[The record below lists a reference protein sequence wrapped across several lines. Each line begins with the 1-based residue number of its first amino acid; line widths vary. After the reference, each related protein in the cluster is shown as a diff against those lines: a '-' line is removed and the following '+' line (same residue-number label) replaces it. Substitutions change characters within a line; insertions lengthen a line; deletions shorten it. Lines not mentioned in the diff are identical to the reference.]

1 MRQYLYI
8 FLIALLPVIE
18 LRGAIPVGA
27 GMGLHWLPN
36 ALVSVLGNML
46 PVPFILLFIRLV
58 LDFMK
63 TRGILP
69 RFVDWLEHKAAKG
82 AAQIEGRA
90 LVGLC
95 IFVALPLPGTGAW
108 TGALAASL
116 LGMHRGRALA
126 AIFAGVLL
134 AAVLVSLISYG
145 VLNFLSFIL

>member
-63 TRGILP
+63 ARGILP

-82 AAQIEGRA
+82 AAKIEGRA

-108 TGALAASL
+108 TGALVASL

-126 AIFAGVLL
+126 AIFVGVLI
-134 AAVLVSLISYG
+134 AAVLVTLISYG
-145 VLNFLSFIL
+145 VLNFLAFIL